1 MSAPMEIPPGYS
13 IRGSGGAFGDCEQA
27 LGRARFGAMFFPDK
41 STAFAEARRVLR
53 PGGTFL
59 FNVWDRIEDNE
70 FADCVTQTMAGL
82 FPTDP
87 PRFLARLPH
96 GYSDQGAIATA
107 LSQGRCGH
115 RPALWYRP
123 CHWEDSGHRHRSHP
137 RCVER
142 MRPLKKYQDL
152 SAPQQARPIT
162 ETASDAG
169 RGQCQQRRH
178 HARTAGRA
186 QSPVHLPVPETAS
199 RRNRSR
205 DPAQPAA
212 RDLGKIPVVYSPP
225 WAEMTLRLPQHPL
238 TTTRPM
244 PIHRHR
250 YHIPRIQLLK
260 PGK

>member
-41 STAFAEARRVLR
+41 STAFAKARRVLR

-107 LSQGRCGH
+107 LSHGRCGH
-115 RPALWYRP
+115 RPALWYGP
-123 CHWEDSGHRHRSHP
+123 SHWEDSGHRHRSHP

-142 MRPLKKYQDL
+142 MRPLKKYQDV
-152 SAPQQARPIT
+152 SAPQQARPSRKPPATLAVASVSSAATMQEQQVERKVPSTYPYRKLRVDET
-162 ETASDAG
+162 EVAT
-169 RGQCQQRRH
+169 
-178 HARTAGRA
+178 
-186 QSPVHLPVPETAS
+186 
-199 RRNRSR
+199 
-205 DPAQPAA
+205 QP
-212 RDLGKIPVVYSPP
+212 SPP
-225 WAEMTLRLPQHPL
+225 RATWEKSRWCIRRLG
-238 TTTRPM
+238 
-244 PIHRHR
+244 
-250 YHIPRIQLLK
+250 PR
-260 PGK
+260 